1 MRTQVDQPQ
10 VFGRGAEID
19 ELGRALGRRQ
29 RATPVVHRDSDAAL
43 GRLER
48 YFDAAG
54 RVAGIRTLG
63 HEPHRF
69 VERSDQPR
77 ALRVREPRST
87 GELPPERAHER
98 QQTLIAGD
106 GQTRMHRH
114 EAASTL
120 PQSAPASNTSAAV
133 WASRPA
139 VARGGARVAVLHGE
153 ADADRLDVKGAPPAA
168 SSSTSTT
175 TTTSSRSPEDRGST
189 GRHNASRRGVRASAG
204 GGRPRPATP
213 AATSRGSARGSA
225 ARGRRR

>member
-69 VERSDQPR
+69 VERADQPR

-139 VARGGARVAVLHGE
+139 VARGGTRGVPHVGHRDESLTAAKWSPPQVPPRLMAETTKRRRARSARRRW
-153 ADADRLDVKGAPPAA
+153 ARRARDRQPPA
-168 SSSTSTT
+168 
-175 TTTSSRSPEDRGST
+175 
-189 GRHNASRRGVRASAG
+189 RRLPTHCP
-204 GGRPRPATP
+204 GGRSASDRNRV
-213 AATSRGSARGSA
+213 SRGRAE
-225 ARGRRR
+225 